1 MRLLFLDA
9 YFFPEQIAFTHL
21 ENDLIEGLVNAGH
34 EVEVICPIPTR
45 GISKKTVKKY
55 RKIKHEYLRNS
66 RVKVT
71 RFYAPQERRNPV
83 LRAFRY
89 LWCNMFTYLL
99 GIKANNIDAVF
110 SNSTPPTQGII
121 AGKVAKKLGVPFIY
135 SLQDV
140 FPDSLVTTGLAKK
153 NSLLWRIG
161 RKIES
166 KTYQLCSRIIVISDA
181 MKDNLIIK
189 QVENEKIYIIYNWID
204 IDDIYPIQKNDN
216 SLFEQFNI
224 CRDKFIVLYAGN
236 FGAAQGAEIVL
247 NAAEQL
253 QAETNIQ
260 FVIFG
265 GGAGFNEAK
274 KKSELLSNV
283 IISPLLPQNRVSE
296 VYSLGDVA
304 IISCKR
310 GVGTSGLPSKTW
322 SIMACNTPII
332 SSFDLDSE
340 LVCILSRFSNCVC
353 VEPNNTDELINSIIQ
368 MYKKRDTLK
377 NTTEL
382 REFVQH
388 NNSKTNCVSKYINVL
403 EGSIS

>member
-110 SNSTPPTQGII
+110 SNSTPPTQGLI

-388 NNSKTNCVSKYINVL
+388 NNLKTNCVSKYINVL